1 MQEPGVFQ
9 FLQITQNLNKIQKI
23 LTTLLFILVSRKLV
37 QNFNKNYLTLC
48 LTLWQL
54 EFVKIFNFS
63 DKIPKITWSLENN
76 RALSKFLY
84 EILHYLISIIK
95 VQGNRSINSNFTLTT
110 RASLPSLGSQIRQR
124 KASFQGCKREKLF
137 ETMLTTTRKLSL
149 LQFSIKK
156 TRSE

>member
-9 FLQITQNLNKIQKI
+9 FLQITKNLNKIQKI

-54 EFVKIFNFS
+54 ELVKIFNFS
-63 DKIPKITWSLENN
+63 DKIPKIIWSLENN

-95 VQGNRSINSNFTLTT
+95 VQGNHSINSNFTSNT
-110 RASLPSLGSQIRQR
+110 RASLPSSPPLPYQKTYIFLMISGRIQVN
-124 KASFQGCKREKLF
+124 
-137 ETMLTTTRKLSL
+137 
-149 LQFSIKK
+149 QF
-156 TRSE
+156 T